1 MIATAG
7 LLTVPPEINNRR
19 ETPCGRGCLALL
31 VAPPSRLSRVLI
43 FPTGGGGYA
52 SKVTTRIGDLQ
63 TGVHF
68 TPLVLTTH
76 RNILL
81 WLGDLRLNLTQDNG
95 RGSID
100 RTDLQGG
107 VLIGGFLCTQ

>member
-43 FPTGGGGYA
+43 FSTGGGGYA
-52 SKVTTRIGDLQ
+52 SKVTTRIGDLK
-63 TGVHF
+63 TAIRLYPPSPDRLSEHVYSI
-68 TPLVLTTH
+68 TIWKAYRYRLYLTIE
-76 RNILL
+76 RAAF
-81 WLGDLRLNLTQDNG
+81 LNRQF
-95 RGSID
+95 GSS
-100 RTDLQGG
+100 RY
-107 VLIGGFLCTQ
+107 VYN